1 MPKTTAVVDHRT
13 EDAIELPPTLV
24 SVIST
29 QGQACLIEWVDGVGR
44 PRRAFVPAAAVI
56 DSRCVGPAAGLAY
69 GDDWEGIL
77 GTLSVTPDAV
87 ADELRR
93 RGIWTREDARR
104 NPTMVMSALQAAY
117 GLDLARLLAD

>member
-1 MPKTTAVVDHRT
+1 MPKTTKD
-13 EDAIELPPTLV
+13 DAIEYPAVPV
-24 SVIST
+24 NVIST
-29 QGQACLIEWVDGVGR
+29 QGQACLVEWDDGVGR
-44 PRRAFVPAAAVI
+44 PRRAYVPASAVT
-56 DSRCVGPAAGLAY
+56 DGRCVAPASGIAY

-104 NPTMVMSALQAAY
+104 NPTLVMSALQAAY

>member
-1 MPKTTAVVDHRT
+1 MPKTK
-13 EDAIELPPTLV
+13 EDAIELPAVLV
-24 SVIST
+24 TVINT
-29 QGQACLIEWVDGVGR
+29 QGQVCLIEWVDGVGR
-44 PRRAFVPAAAVI
+44 PRRAFVPTSAVV
-56 DSRCVGPAAGLAY
+56 DSRCVDPASGLVY

-77 GTLSVTPDAV
+77 GTLSVTPDSV

-93 RGIWTREDARR
+93 RGIWTRDDARR